1 MKKIYNQ
8 PESQISE
15 LMPLNS
21 LLAGS
26 IPDGGDKDDIWGD

>member
-26 IPDGGDKDDIWGD
+26 IPEGDPQDNIWGD